1 MMKDMPEYAELAE
14 RTVAAED
21 MYVLRNVI
29 HERVF
34 QHGTAAFGTKVG
46 YLVRAFTDSTL
57 LQNEGYGLW
66 YQGESIISENPYT
79 GWLSRKKWV
88 FTEELNR
95 HMARFV
101 QVLCVQC
108 TVYSVQCTLYST
120 FSVLYSIFSYI
131 HIISSLVSR
140 VSPADV
146 SISTNGSGPKM
157 STLKTQISVK

>member
-108 TVYSVQCTLYST
+108 TVYSVQCILWIYTY
-120 FSVLYSIFSYI
+120 IFSYI

>member
-108 TVYSVQCTLYST
+108 TVYSVQCTVYSVYT
-120 FSVLYSIFSYI
+120 MDIYIYIFIYTYHLI
-131 HIISSLVSR
+131 
-140 VSPADV
+140 
-146 SISTNGSGPKM
+146 TC
-157 STLKTQISVK
+157 

>member
-108 TVYSVQCTLYST
+108 TVYSVQCTLYSVYT
-120 FSVLYSIFSYI
+120 MDIYIYIFIYTYHLI
-131 HIISSLVSR
+131 
-140 VSPADV
+140 
-146 SISTNGSGPKM
+146 TC
-157 STLKTQISVK
+157 

>member
-1 MMKDMPEYAELAE
+1 MPEYAELAE

-108 TVYSVQCTLYST
+108 TVYSVYTMDIYI
-120 FSVLYSIFSYI
+120 YIFIYTYHLI
-131 HIISSLVSR
+131 
-140 VSPADV
+140 
-146 SISTNGSGPKM
+146 TC
-157 STLKTQISVK
+157 

>member
-1 MMKDMPEYAELAE
+1 MPEYAELAE

-101 QVLCVQC
+101 QVLHMC
-108 TVYSVQCTLYST
+108 TVYSVQRTVYT
-120 FSVLYSIFSYI
+120 VYTMDIYIYIFIYTYHLI
-131 HIISSLVSR
+131 
-140 VSPADV
+140 
-146 SISTNGSGPKM
+146 TC
-157 STLKTQISVK
+157 

>member
-1 MMKDMPEYAELAE
+1 MPEYAELAE
-14 RTVAAED
+14 RTVSAVD
-21 MYVLRNVI
+21 QYVLRNVI

-88 FTEELNR
+88 LTEELNR

-108 TVYSVQCTLYST
+108 TVYCVQCTLYS
-120 FSVLYSIFSYI
+120 VQCIYYGYI
-131 HIISSLVSR
+131 HIYFHIYISSHHLLV
-140 VSPADV
+140 
-146 SISTNGSGPKM
+146 GSHQQTYQFRPMG
-157 STLKTQISVK
+157 VDRR

>member
-1 MMKDMPEYAELAE
+1 MPEYAELAE

-108 TVYSVQCTLYST
+108 TVYSVQCTVYILWIYT
-120 FSVLYSIFSYI
+120 YIFSYI

>member
-1 MMKDMPEYAELAE
+1 MPEYAELAE

-108 TVYSVQCTLYST
+108 TVYILWIYTY
-120 FSVLYSIFSYI
+120 IFSYI